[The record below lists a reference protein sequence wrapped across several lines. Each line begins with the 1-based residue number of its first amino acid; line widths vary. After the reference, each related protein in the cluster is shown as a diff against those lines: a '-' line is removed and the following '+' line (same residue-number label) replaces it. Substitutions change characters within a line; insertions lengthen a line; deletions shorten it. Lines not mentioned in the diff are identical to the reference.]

1 VPESP
6 RQVIRERSFE
16 RDLRALIQDAR
27 EASDFVEGAEFVL
40 AQDPEIGSPLD
51 DGIWFL
57 PMAPLGKEQVVLYYA
72 FDEST
77 VTLLAIARLS
87 SVESSEFSHNGRK
100 GTQRDRKRGLRV

>member
-1 VPESP
+1 MPESP

-27 EASDFVEGAEFVL
+27 EADDFVEAAEFVL
-40 AQDPEIGSPLD
+40 ARDPEIGSPLD

-57 PMAPLGKEQVVLYYA
+57 PMAPLGEEQVALYYT

-77 VTLLAIARLS
+77 VTLLAIA
-87 SVESSEFSHNGRK
+87 SV
-100 GTQRDRKRGLRV
+100 